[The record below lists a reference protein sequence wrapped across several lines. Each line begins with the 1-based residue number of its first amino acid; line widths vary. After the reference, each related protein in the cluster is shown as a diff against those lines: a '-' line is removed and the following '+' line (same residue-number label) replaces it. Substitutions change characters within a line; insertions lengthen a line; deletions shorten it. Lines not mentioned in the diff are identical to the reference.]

1 MFFIQLKKN
10 KVMKKLFVVLCFVV
24 INSIGN
30 AQMKLGIHIGGTNN
44 QASINTSNDQVSDQV
59 TGFTGFNAGVDLSI
73 TMDEKFSFK
82 TGINYRKKGI
92 NTNLGTSF
100 NIGSFNV
107 PVGASAELKASYID
121 IPVQLQYSII
131 NNTKAKVYAFG
142 GPYAAYNSGAH
153 INTKANLLFDI
164 NVKRFEIDRNA
175 AGYSKVELGAQLG
188 AGGALK
194 IGSGEVFGEVN
205 YQHGFNKQL
214 QNSYVDLGIKN
225 RSVNFGIGYRFNI

>member
-1 MFFIQLKKN
+1 MR
-10 KVMKKLFVVLCFVV
+10 KLFLVFSFIA
-24 INSIGN
+24 INLLVN
-30 AQMKLGIHIGGTNN
+30 AQTKIGLQIGGTANN
-44 QASINTSNDQVSDQV
+44 ASVNTASDQV
-59 TGFTGFNAGVDLSI
+59 NNQISSNTGFNAGLNVDI
-73 TMDEKFSFK
+73 AMDEKFSFK
-82 TGINYRKKGI
+82 TGINYREKGI
-92 NTNLGTSF
+92 NTNLGSSF

-107 PVGASAELKASYID
+107 PVGASAELRASCID

-131 NNTKAKVYAFG
+131 DNTKAQVYAFG

-153 INTKANLLFDI
+153 IDTKANLLFDI

-214 QNSYVDLGIKN
+214 QNPYVDLGIKN
-225 RSVNFGIGYRFNI
+225 RSVNFGIGYRFSI